1 LWRSY
6 LLLSR
11 ISNLPTV
18 WSNVLAGIVASHAS
32 VQWPQYARLAV
43 GMSLM
48 YTAGM
53 FLNDAFDRHSDA
65 SERPDRPIPAGDASA
80 TAVFIVGFALLAAGV
95 IVTAWQPMFVAPL
108 AWSILLA
115 GAIVRYNYR
124 HKRNPL
130 AVVIMGLCRA
140 LVYCVAASAM
150 VMMVVPRV
158 LTAAFFLAAYV
169 AGLSVVARRLGPRA
183 GVVIPLLIAG
193 ISLFDAA
200 VIAINGGSLA
210 LVGIAAAG
218 FPLTLVAQRVVPG
231 T

>member
-1 LWRSY
+1 
-6 LLLSR
+6 
-11 ISNLPTV
+11 
-18 WSNVLAGIVASHAS
+18 
-32 VQWPQYARLAV
+32 
-43 GMSLM
+43 M
-48 YTAGM
+48 
-53 FLNDAFDRHSDA
+53 
-65 SERPDRPIPAGDASA
+65 
-80 TAVFIVGFALLAAGV
+80 LLAA
-95 IVTAWQPMFVAPL
+95 
-108 AWSILLA
+108 
-115 GAIVRYNYR
+115 AIVRYNYR

-150 VMMVVPRV
+150 VTIVVPRV
-158 LTAAFFLAAYV
+158 LIAAFFLAAYV

-200 VIAINGGSLA
+200 VIAMNGGSLA

-218 FPLTLVAQRVVPG
+218 FPLTLVAQRIVPG

>member
-1 LWRSY
+1 MF
-6 LLLSR
+6 
-11 ISNLPTV
+11 
-18 WSNVLAGIVASHAS
+18 AS
-32 VQWPQYARLAV
+32 
-43 GMSLM
+43 
-48 YTAGM
+48 
-53 FLNDAFDRHSDA
+53 
-65 SERPDRPIPAGDASA
+65 
-80 TAVFIVGFALLAAGV
+80 GFALLAAGM
-95 IVTAWQPMFVAPL
+95 IVTAMQPLFVAPL

-130 AVVIMGLCRA
+130 APVIMGLCRG
-140 LVYCVAASAM
+140 LVYCIAASAM
-150 VMMVVPRV
+150 LMTVPPRV
-158 LTAAFFLAAYV
+158 LVAAVLLAAYV

-183 GVVIPLLIAG
+183 GIVIPLLIAG

-200 VIAINGGSLA
+200 VIAVNGGSLA